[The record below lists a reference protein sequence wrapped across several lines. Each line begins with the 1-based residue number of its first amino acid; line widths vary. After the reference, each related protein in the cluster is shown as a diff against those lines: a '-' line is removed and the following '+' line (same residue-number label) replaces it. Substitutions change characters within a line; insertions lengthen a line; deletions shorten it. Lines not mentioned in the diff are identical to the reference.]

1 MNKRFKIILLSASL
15 VVIVILLIIWRI
27 KIAKNQKEM
36 EGAIHGVVI
45 SEELAFYKEP
55 KQTNVKQI
63 KVLKKSDNVYILDEF
78 EKDGISWYKIKVDGK
93 INGYVYADGVD
104 YYKEVNGEKVLVIDV
119 SKYDFEKDF
128 KTKEDFEVFVVEN
141 KVSGV
146 YIRAGGRGYGTDG
159 NFYEDEKYPEY
170 VEACEYLKIPYGFYF
185 LDEAL
190 NYKEIKEEVTF
201 IKEFLKKSSGE
212 YCRLPLAIDVED
224 HEGKGRAD
232 NIWMER
238 SVLIQELID
247 NLKKENIDSIVY
259 TNAQTANLY
268 LSDIDAKFWIAYYP
282 KLTTIPNYWYFET
295 KQDAASNTVL
305 NKKTIGWQF
314 TENGIRNKII
324 SEVDLSL
331 FKNSFLSEY

>member
-1 MNKRFKIILLSASL
+1 MKKQILPKIILVLIL
-15 VVIVILLIIWRI
+15 LIIVILLAIWRI
-27 KIAKNQKEM
+27 KIAINQREIKE
-36 EGAIHGVVI
+36 AIHGVVI
-45 SEELAFYKEP
+45 AKELAFYKEP

-63 KVLKKSDNVYILDEF
+63 KVLKKSENVYILDEF
-78 EKDGISWYKIKVDGK
+78 EKDGISWYKVKVDGK
-93 INGYVYADGVD
+93 TNGYVYSDGVD
-104 YYKEVNGEKVLVIDV
+104 YYKEVNGEKVLVVDV

-128 KTKEDFEVFVVEN
+128 QTKEDFEVFVLEN

-146 YIRAGGRGYGTDG
+146 YIRAGGRGYGEQG
-159 NFYEDEKYPEY
+159 NFYEDDKYPEY
-170 VEACEYLKIPYGFYF
+170 VEACEYLKMPYGFYF

-190 NYKEIKEEVTF
+190 NDAEIKEEVKV
-201 IKEFLKKSSGE
+201 IKDFLKKAGGE
-212 YCRLPLAIDVED
+212 YCVLPLALDVED

-232 NIWMER
+232 DIWTSRAEIVQKLVD
-238 SVLIQELID
+238 SLA
-247 NLKKENIDSIVY
+247 KEKIETILY

-268 LSDIDAKFWIAYYP
+268 LSDMDTKFWIAYYP

-295 KQDAASNTVL
+295 KQDGASNTVL

-331 FKNSFLSEY
+331 FKSSFFQ